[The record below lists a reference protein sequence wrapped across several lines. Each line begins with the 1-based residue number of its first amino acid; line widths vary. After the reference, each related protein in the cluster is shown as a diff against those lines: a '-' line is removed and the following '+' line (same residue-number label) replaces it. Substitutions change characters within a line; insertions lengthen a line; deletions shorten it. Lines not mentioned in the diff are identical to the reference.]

1 MLSATRQFA
10 SRFQRPRVLRA
21 ARRAGGLLVLA
32 LVNLSV
38 LTTAA
43 PFSMVIAEPEA
54 EIVET
59 LQIDWFSPPEGPRSL
74 ARTLHVRRL
83 PASAMRQ
90 PRDASH
96 AAGTPG
102 SSFLPRAAG
111 HRLANGLLAPMQ
123 C

>member
-1 MLSATRQFA
+1 M
-10 SRFQRPRVLRA
+10 RA

-32 LVNLSV
+32 LVNVSV
-38 LTTAA
+38 LMTAA

-54 EIVET
+54 EIFET
-59 LQIDWFSPPEGPRSL
+59 LQIDWFSPPEGHRSH
-74 ARTLHVRRL
+74 ARVLLVRRL

-90 PRDASH
+90 LRDASL
-96 AAGTPG
+96 AAGTSG
-102 SSFLPRAAG
+102 SSFLARVAG